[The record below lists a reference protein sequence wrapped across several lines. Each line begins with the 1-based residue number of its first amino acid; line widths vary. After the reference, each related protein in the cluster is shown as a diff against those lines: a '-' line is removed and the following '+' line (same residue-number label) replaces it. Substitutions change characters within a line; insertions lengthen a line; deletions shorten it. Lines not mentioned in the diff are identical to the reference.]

1 MRNKSHPLKHWFRTL
16 EPKLLAMMNGPA
28 ISKFKPWIDKH
39 DIFSFTREPL
49 ARGLAFGLFCSLIP
63 GPFQMPATLLACILW
78 RGNIVAGFGAT
89 LLSNPITIVPL
100 YLLAYQIGSFFLP
113 TDAALVPL
121 SGITTAHFGS
131 TDWFMAV
138 STWLQSLGWPLVIG
152 LLILGINLAGLGYA
166 LVQIAW
172 LWPVH
177 RRKVRM
183 NRKK

>member
-1 MRNKSHPLKHWFRTL
+1 MRNKSHHLKHWFRTL
-16 EPKLLAMMNGPA
+16 EPKVLAMMSGPA
-28 ISKFKPWIDKH
+28 MLKLKPWIDKH

-49 ARGLAFGLFCSLIP
+49 ARG
-63 GPFQMPATLLACILW
+63 
-78 RGNIVAGFGAT
+78 FGAT
-89 LLSNPITIVPL
+89 LLSNPLTIVPL

-138 STWLQSLGWPLVIG
+138 STWLQSLGWPLVVG
-152 LLILGINLAGLGYA
+152 LLILGLNLAGLGYA

>member
-1 MRNKSHPLKHWFRTL
+1 
-16 EPKLLAMMNGPA
+16 
-28 ISKFKPWIDKH
+28 
-39 DIFSFTREPL
+39 
-49 ARGLAFGLFCSLIP
+49 
-63 GPFQMPATLLACILW
+63 MPATLLACILW

-89 LLSNPITIVPL
+89 LLSNPLTIVPL
-100 YLLAYQIGSFFLP
+100 YLVAYQIGSFFLP
-113 TDAALVPL
+113 TEAALVPI

-138 STWLQSLGWPLVIG
+138 STWLQSLGWPLVVG
-152 LLILGINLAGLGYA
+152 LLILGLNLAGLGYA